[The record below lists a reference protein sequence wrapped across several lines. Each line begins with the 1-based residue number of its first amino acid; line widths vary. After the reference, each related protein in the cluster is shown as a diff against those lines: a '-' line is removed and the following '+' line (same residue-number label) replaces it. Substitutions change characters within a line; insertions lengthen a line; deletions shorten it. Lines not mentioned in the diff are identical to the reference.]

1 MPLANIFLIGAALV
15 LLAASLH
22 DIAARTIPNRLC
34 LALACLGLL
43 ARALTGD
50 LLPGLLAAG
59 LVFLLALL
67 AWRCRVMGGGD
78 VKLLTACALLPPPA
92 AVPSLVLAV
101 ALAGGLLALAYLA
114 LPLLLPASAPAPAPA
129 LAATRPAMTR
139 PTGLAGRALRA
150 EAWRIRRRGPLPYG
164 VAIALGTFFTLLG

>member
-1 MPLANIFLIGAALV
+1 MILLLASLALV
-15 LLAASLH
+15 AASLH

-43 ARALTGD
+43 ARALAGD

-78 VKLLTACALLPPPA
+78 VKLLAACALLPPPA

-101 ALAGGLLALAYLA
+101 ALAGGLLALAYVA
-114 LPLLLPASAPAPAPA
+114 LPLLLPAPAPAPA
-129 LAATRPAMTR
+129 LTRPIA
-139 PTGLAGRALRA
+139 LAARALRA